1 MSQTF
6 NIYCDESCHL
16 EHDGLPVMVLGAV
29 WCPLAKGRETAL
41 RMGEIKSKYS
51 FPKRFE
57 IKWTKVSPAKQ
68 AFYMEV
74 LDYFFEEPDLHFR
87 ALVIADK
94 SKLDHAAHEQDHDTW
109 YYKMYFTMLK
119 TLFAPNDKYRIYL
132 DVKDTRSAEKVRK
145 LHDVLCNNMYDFDKE
160 IITSVQTVRSHEV
173 EQIQL
178 ADLLIGAVGYA
189 NRELDTN
196 SAKVALVKRM
206 QERSGYTL
214 KRTTL
219 LREDKVNIFRWEGRE
234 AQAQHV

>member
-1 MSQTF
+1 MSSVF

-16 EHDGLPVMVLGAV
+16 EHDGLHVMVLGAV
-29 WCPLAKGRETAL
+29 WCPLDKAHEIAVQLREIKARHGLAKG
-41 RMGEIKSKYS
+41 
-51 FPKRFE
+51 FE

-68 AFYMEV
+68 AFYTEV
-74 LDYFFEEPDLHFR
+74 LDYFLDEPELHFR

-94 SKLDHAAHEQDHDTW
+94 SRLDHAAHDQDHDTW
-109 YYKMYFTMLK
+109 YYKMYFNMLK
-119 TLFAPNDKYRIYL
+119 TLLGPHERYRIYL

-145 LHDVLCNNMYDFDKE
+145 LHEVLCNDMYDFDKK

-189 NRELDTN
+189 NRGLETN

-206 QERSGYTL
+206 QERSGYSL

-234 AQAQHV
+234 VQT

>member
-1 MSQTF
+1 MNQTF

-16 EHDGLPVMVLGAV
+16 EHDGFRVMVLGAV
-29 WCPLAKGRETAL
+29 WCPLPKASEIAL
-41 RMGEIKSKYS
+41 RMGKIKSKHG

-87 ALVIADK
+87 ALVVADK
-94 SKLDHAAHEQDHDTW
+94 SKLDHDAHHQDHDTW
-109 YYKMYFTMLK
+109 YYKMYFNMLK
-119 TLFAPNDKYRIYL
+119 TLFAPHDKYRIYL

-178 ADLLIGAVGYA
+178 ADLLIGGVGYA
-189 NRELDTN
+189 NRGRETN

-206 QERSGYTL
+206 QNRSGYTL
-214 KRTTL
+214 RLTTL
-219 LREDKVNIFRWEGRE
+219 LREDKVNIFRWEGQVPR
-234 AQAQHV
+234 V

>member
-16 EHDGLPVMVLGAV
+16 EHDGMPVMVLGAV
-29 WCPLAKGRETAL
+29 WCPLNKAHEIAAHIREIKWGHGLAKG
-41 RMGEIKSKYS
+41 
-51 FPKRFE
+51 FE

-68 AFYMEV
+68 VFY
-74 LDYFFEEPDLHFR
+74 LDLLNYFFEEPDLHFR
-87 ALVIADK
+87 ALVVVDK
-94 SKLDHAAHEQDHDTW
+94 SKLDHDARHQDHDTW

-119 TLFAPNDKYRIYL
+119 TLFGPHDKYRIYL

-145 LHDVLCNNMYDFDKE
+145 LHDVLCNNMYDFDKR
-160 IITSVQTVRSHEV
+160 IITDVQTVRSHEV

-189 NRELDTN
+189 NRGLETN

-206 QERSGYTL
+206 QELSGYSLKWSTL
-214 KRTTL
+214 F
-219 LREDKVNIFRWEGRE
+219 REDKVNIFRWEGRE
-234 AQAQHV
+234 VQA